1 MAKLYELTGDIKALE
16 SMDLDA
22 ETLADSL
29 EGISGEFEEKAKGIL
44 AFTENMNGDI
54 EALDSQI
61 KRLTERKKVLTNR
74 KNNLRAYL
82 LHNMEASG
90 ITKIECPLFTASL
103 RKGIE
108 VVDVQ
113 DSESI
118 PDEYIEIQVTEKVDK
133 AALKRDIKA
142 GKEING
148 VSLKRNPTTITIK

>member
-1 MAKLYELTGDIKALE
+1 MTKLYELTGDIKALE

-29 EGISGEFEEKAKGIL
+29 DGVTGEFEEKAKGIL

-54 EALDSQI
+54 DALESQI

-74 KNNLRAYL
+74 KSNLRSYL

-103 RKGIE
+103 RKGMEIAE
-108 VVDVQ
+108 ITNQ
-113 DSESI
+113 DLI
-118 PDEYIEIQVTEKVDK
+118 PDEYIEVKVTEKPDLN
-133 AALKRDIKA
+133 ALKRDLKA